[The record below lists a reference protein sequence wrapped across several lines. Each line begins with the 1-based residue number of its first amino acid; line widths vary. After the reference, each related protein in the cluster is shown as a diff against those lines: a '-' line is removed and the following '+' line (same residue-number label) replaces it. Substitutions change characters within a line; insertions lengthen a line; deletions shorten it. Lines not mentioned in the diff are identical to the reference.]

1 MANNLEA
8 AIPKILAMGMMALR
22 ENTIMPRLINTDYQG
37 KAAQKGNT
45 IDVVIPSAVPANAV
59 VPGVAAPAGTD
70 LEPTTVPISL
80 NNWFDASFSV
90 TDKELA
96 EVEAGILP
104 MQISEAVKS
113 LANEVDRSIL
123 ALYKK
128 VYGVAG
134 TPGVTPFLDSTF
146 EATEARKILN
156 RQLCPPQDRRIV
168 LDVEADANATGLSTF
183 QNVNQAGS
191 DSVMRDGNIG
201 RKLGFDWYMNQNVL
215 THTKGTAASY
225 QVNQASHAVGSK
237 AVTVDTGTGIPA
249 IGDVFTVAGDTQ
261 TYVVTGSTGTPN
273 ITAIQYEPAA
283 KTAFADDAAI
293 TFLDSHVANLAFNR
307 FAFALASRPLLDVDP
322 LSSRMMSMSDPIS
335 QLTMRLEV
343 SRLYKQTRWSFDILW
358 GVGCPRPE
366 LAVRIAG

>member
-1 MANNLEA
+1 MANSLDN

-22 ENTIMPRLINTDYQG
+22 ENTVMPRLVNTDYQG
-37 KAAQKGNT
+37 QAAQKGST
-45 IDVVIPSAVPANAV
+45 IDVVIPSAVPASPV
-59 VPGVAAPAGTD
+59 IPGLTTPAGTAV
-70 LEPTTVPISL
+70 EPTKVPIPL
-80 NNWFDASFSV
+80 TNWYEAGFEM
-90 TDKELA
+90 TDKDLA

-134 TPGVTPFLDSTF
+134 VPGTTPFQDTTF
-146 EATEARKILN
+146 EATEARKVLN
-156 RQLCPPQDRRIV
+156 RQLAPPQDRRIV
-168 LDVEADANATGLSTF
+168 LDVEADANATGLPTF

-191 DSVMRDGNIG
+191 DSVMREGMIG
-201 RKLGFDWYMNQNVL
+201 RKLGFDWYMNQNVP
-215 THTKGTAASY
+215 THTAGTATSY
-225 QVNQASHAVGSK
+225 QVNDAAHAAGTK
-237 AVTVDTGTGIPA
+237 AVTVNTGTGIPA
-249 IGDVFTVAGDTQ
+249 VGDIFLVAGDPQ
-261 TYVVTGSTGTPN
+261 TYVVTGSTGSPN
-273 ITAIQYEPAA
+273 ISAIQFEPAA

-293 TFLDSHVANLAFNR
+293 TIVASHVANLAFNR

-322 LSSRMMSMSDPIS
+322 LGNRIMSMSDPIS
-335 QLTMRLEV
+335 QLTMRLEI